1 MSDSYYD
8 VAQICTNGH
17 VINRN
22 ADSVPQSNQK
32 YCTECGAS
40 TIMACPSCGAAIRGQ
55 YYVPGIVV
63 VGRHYCRPAY
73 CYNCGQPYP
82 WTTSSLDAANELAD
96 ELESLTLE
104 EREQLKNSFPDLL
117 RNTPKSA
124 VAEIRFKKIIKK
136 VGSDAYDGLKTILV
150 DVVSETVKK
159 SLFGG

>member
-1 MSDSYYD
+1 M
-8 VAQICTNGH
+8 
-17 VINRN
+17 
-22 ADSVPQSNQK
+22 
-32 YCTECGAS
+32 E
-40 TIMACPSCGAAIRGQ
+40 
-55 YYVPGIVV
+55 
-63 VGRHYCRPAY
+63 
-73 CYNCGQPYP
+73 
-82 WTTSSLDAANELAD
+82 AANELAD

-117 RNTPKSA
+117 SNTPKSA

>member
-8 VAQICTNGH
+8 VAQICANGH
-17 VINRN
+17 VVNN
-22 ADSVPQSNQK
+22 SADSVPQSNQN
-32 YCTECGAS
+32 YCTECGAA
-40 TIMACPSCGAAIRGQ
+40 TIMACPSCDTAIRGQ
-55 YYVPGIVV
+55 YYVPGIV
-63 VGRHYCRPAY
+63 GGWHYCRPAY

>member
-1 MSDSYYD
+1 
-8 VAQICTNGH
+8 
-17 VINRN
+17 
-22 ADSVPQSNQK
+22 
-32 YCTECGAS
+32 
-40 TIMACPSCGAAIRGQ
+40 MACPSCGAAIRG
-55 YYVPGIVV
+55 YYCLPGFI
-63 VGRHYCRPAY
+63 GGMSYIRPAY
-73 CYNCGQPYP
+73 CHSCGQPYS
-82 WTTSSLDAANELAD
+82 WTTSSMEAANELAD

-117 RNTPKSA
+117 SNTPKSA

>member
-1 MSDSYYD
+1 MSDGYYD

-17 VINRN
+17 VVNSS
-22 ADSVPQSNQK
+22 ADSAPQSNQK
-32 YCTECGAS
+32 YCTECGSA
-40 TIMACPSCGAAIRGQ
+40 TIMACTSCCAAIRGY
-55 YYVPGIVV
+55 YYVPGIVFA
-63 VGRHYCRPAY
+63 GRHYCRPAY

>member
-1 MSDSYYD
+1 MLSLFLSRIKNI
-8 VAQICTNGH
+8 AQ
-17 VINRN
+17 N
-22 ADSVPQSNQK
+22 AERQRLWP
-32 YCTECGAS
+32 A
-40 TIMACPSCGAAIRGQ
+40 PSCGAAIRG
-55 YYVPGIVV
+55 YYHVPGIVV
-63 VGRHYCRPAY
+63 LGRHYCRPAY

-82 WTTSSLDAANELAD
+82 WTTSSLEAANELAD

>member
-1 MSDSYYD
+1 MSDGYYD

-17 VINRN
+17 VVNSS

-32 YCTECGAS
+32 YCTECGAA
-40 TIMACPSCGAAIRGQ
+40 TIMACPACDTAIRGK
-55 YYVPGIVV
+55 YYVPGIV
-63 VGRHYCRPAY
+63 GGWHYHRPAY
-73 CYNCGQPYP
+73 CYNCGQPYS
-82 WTTSSLDAANELAD
+82 WTTSSLEAANELAD

-117 RNTPKSA
+117 SNTPKSA